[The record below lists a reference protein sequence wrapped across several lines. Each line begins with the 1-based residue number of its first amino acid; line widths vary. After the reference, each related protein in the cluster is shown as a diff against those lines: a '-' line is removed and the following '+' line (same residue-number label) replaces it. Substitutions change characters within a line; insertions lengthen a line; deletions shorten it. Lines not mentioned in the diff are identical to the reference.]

1 MKIRDSRLLAQG
13 TFIFRLSGY
22 RHHLYFIYVYR
33 GGAHRV
39 YAIRTC
45 IVYVELCLAH
55 THPHARC
62 AR

>member
-13 TFIFRLSGY
+13 TFIFRLSAPPV
-22 RHHLYFIYVYR
+22 LYLCLYR